1 MQQNSLPFGLAA
13 WGPVVK
19 MYTVLRKSGSEFIEP
34 NNDDDDHHHHHH
46 HHHNNNNNN
55 KFSDFFPPPAELLV
69 VPPALAEQLRRTAA
83 FCFD

>member
-34 NNDDDDHHHHHH
+34 NNDDDDDDDH
-46 HHHNNNNNN
+46 HHHNHQIIIIN
-55 KFSDFFPPPAELLV
+55 SVIFFLL
-69 VPPALAEQLRRTAA
+69 LLS
-83 FCFD
+83 CW